1 MALPVERMTSAGDVY
16 VWLLALPAMNAPR
29 RLMSG
34 VSMICLRKKI
44 DVCFINVSDALT
56 FDQMVQPSSH
66 RGRGVSAE
74 VMTRFRLLTE
84 EDTTGTGAFRWGE
97 ISEKYGRNVGFQMGL
112 SGAAK

>member
-1 MALPVERMTSAGDVY
+1 MRSNRCSSAEGSKEYAGAGEEGEYWGNMALPVERMTSAGDVY

-66 RGRGVSAE
+66 RGRSVSAE

-84 EDTTGTGAFRWGE
+84 EDAHR
-97 ISEKYGRNVGFQMGL
+97 
-112 SGAAK
+112 

>member
-1 MALPVERMTSAGDVY
+1 MASRLASNERPQA
-16 VWLLALPAMNAPR
+16 
-29 RLMSG
+29 LMSG

-84 EDTTGTGAFRWGE
+84 EDAHR
-97 ISEKYGRNVGFQMGL
+97 
-112 SGAAK
+112 